1 MSTEKKSMPYGR
13 HPLPTHTPIVLT
25 RFMHLYAVRLGK
37 SGLKV
42 SKIILGCMSYGSKG
56 WAEWVIEDQ
65 EEVTKHIK
73 FASVP
78 TSLSPSPSSHK
89 KS

>member
-1 MSTEKKSMPYGR
+1 MTPKMKYGGSRCMPDPWLVR
-13 HPLPTHTPIVLT
+13 LLT
-25 RFMHLYAVRLGK
+25 QDLAVRLGN

-65 EEVTKHIK
+65 AEVNKHIK
-73 FASVP
+73 YASAQKATLFSASRVR
-78 TSLSPSPSSHK
+78 T
-89 KS
+89 